1 MCSRLPDGAQAGLR
15 PLPRFPSWEVRAGTR
30 ACRTRKPNF
39 FPFFRSAGLTPQHLN
54 SHPNLPEP
62 AFPPH
67 PQPSPFLPLTGW
79 GQGLPGPQPQPQQ
92 KQQVQPPGP
101 PLHGG
106 SGCGCSQ
113 MRKPGTS
120 CLLGR
125 SLARLPT
132 QDSQSPGLRR
142 GHRRGCVPTPHT
154 ARLPLLQAC
163 HSTQLAEATH
173 APSFV
178 LFLLCC
184 FSAAAGAS
192 SQALPSQSRWGR
204 GNGTKLGHISVTQVP
219 VAWMALRPPPQWVIF
234 SFSIS
239 NRMAQGSVPGVVRN
253 SRTPAIYL

>member
-154 ARLPLLQAC
+154 ARFC
-163 HSTQLAEATH
+163 HSCKLAT
-173 APSFV
+173 P
-178 LFLLCC
+178 L
-184 FSAAAGAS
+184 S
-192 SQALPSQSRWGR
+192 SQKPPTPPALF
-204 GNGTKLGHISVTQVP
+204 
-219 VAWMALRPPPQWVIF
+219 F
-234 SFSIS
+234 SFSAVS
-239 NRMAQGSVPGVVRN
+239 QPQLVPLLRPFPHGQGGGGGMGRN
-253 SRTPAIYL
+253 